1 MPPMNVDDPRPPIE
15 IEIEIE
21 IEPLPDPGDGEAPQI
36 KAKSSRFRAG
46 LAVLVGL
53 AAAGSAAAILGYEPL
68 VRHLVQR
75 ETQRL
80 GFVITYDTIE
90 IHGFFLGAVLHGVR
104 VDLEGVRGLHADVDQ
119 VVVDLDG
126 SKAQRIVTEGA
137 RVTVDRSA
145 ADLLLDLGA
154 WINGHPD
161 LYRIP
166 GEARGVAITWADA
179 PGSPAWLSLQGG
191 ALSTNGTDATFRT
204 PSAIVSGQPLGAASA
219 AWAAAAA
226 TITIGLGNEAIGDAP
241 IRVELHPTEQP
252 QTALLTL
259 RPTRLESLGAPLGLA
274 LPAPGAVAEGTI
286 ALTLGA
292 RAGHGVIDGA
302 AAFTLTGWVPPHPRE
317 LGGIVFGDRT
327 TFATRLSI
335 AEDHRKITLTEAVM
349 TAGALKLK
357 GGGTIE
363 RRDAYALSALD
374 LKGSIPCSDVAR
386 SAVASSWGDLAGQ
399 LAGNVARIAMDGSVG
414 IKVHVE
420 ADTRDLKAARLTH
433 EVGVGCGLRVPKLF

>member
-1 MPPMNVDDPRPPIE
+1 MNADPRIPIEVEPPADPEGGAAPPIK
-15 IEIEIE
+15 
-21 IEPLPDPGDGEAPQI
+21 G
-36 KAKSSRFRAG
+36 KRSRFGIAF
-46 LAVLVGL
+46 AVLVVLG
-53 AAAGSAAAILGYEPL
+53 AAGAVAGVLGYQPL
-68 VRHLVQR
+68 VRYLVQR

-80 GFVITYDTIE
+80 GFLVTYESIE
-90 IHGFFLGAVLHGVR
+90 IHGFFLGAVLHGVH
-104 VDLEGVRGLHADVDQ
+104 VDLDGVRGFHADVDQ

-126 SKAQRIVTEGA
+126 SKAQRIVTSGA
-137 RVTVDRSA
+137 RVAVERSA

-166 GEARGVAITWADA
+166 GEATGVAITWADA
-179 PGSPAWLSLQGG
+179 PKTAAWLALQGG
-191 ALSTNGTDATFRT
+191 TLTTNGTDAAFRT
-204 PSAIVSGQPLGAASA
+204 PSATVSGQPLGAASA

-226 TITIGLGNEAIGDAP
+226 TITVGLGNEAIGDAP
-241 IRVELHPTEQP
+241 IRVELHPNEQP
-252 QTALLTL
+252 ATALLTL

-274 LPAPGAVAEGTI
+274 LPAPGAVADGTV
-286 ALTLGA
+286 ALTLGT
-292 RAGHGVIDGA
+292 RAGHGVIDGTA
-302 AAFTLTGWVPPHPRE
+302 SFTLAGWVPPHPRE

-327 TFATRLSI
+327 TFTTKLSI
-335 AEDHRKITLTEAVM
+335 SEDHRKVTLTDAVM

-363 RRDAYALSALD
+363 RRDAYALCALD
-374 LKGSIPCSDVAR
+374 FKGSLACADVAR

-399 LAGNVARIAMDGSVG
+399 LAGSVARIAMDGSVG

-420 ADTRDLKAARLTH
+420 ADTRDLQSAKLTH